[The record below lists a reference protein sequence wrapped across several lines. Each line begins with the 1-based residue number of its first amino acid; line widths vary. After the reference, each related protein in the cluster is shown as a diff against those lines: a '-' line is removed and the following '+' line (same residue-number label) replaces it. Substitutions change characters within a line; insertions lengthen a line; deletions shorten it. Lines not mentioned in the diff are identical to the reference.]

1 MKPAVRKGLVGT
13 SLVLTLLAMWYAPAQ
28 EKEKEKDEAG
38 VAVAAPAPRRAAA
51 DGQAR
56 RAPAPAFVDVLAIRP
71 RTPADAE
78 QDPEAGLFAATRWTP
93 AEAAPAA
100 SAPVAEAAQQA
111 ATAPPLPF
119 RVLGSYVQGGQVLV
133 FLQQNDTNLV
143 VRVGDT
149 IGETYKVDSLD
160 GSTLKLRYLPL
171 DQVQTLELGRTL
183 QDK

>member
-13 SLVLTLLAMWYAPAQ
+13 SLVLTLLAMWYAPGQ
-28 EKEKEKDEAG
+28 DKDGA
-38 VAVAAPAPRRAAA
+38 AVAAPAPRRAAA
-51 DGQAR
+51 DGQAH
-56 RAPAPAFVDVLAIRP
+56 RAPAPAFADVLAIRP

-78 QDPEAGLFAATRWTP
+78 QDPDADLFAATRWTP
-93 AEAAPAA
+93 AEATPAA

-111 ATAPPLPF
+111 PVAPPPLPF
-119 RVLGSYVQGGQVLV
+119 RVLGSYVQGGQVVV